1 MLPSC
6 QYSLYSFCQFIE
18 ELSDNPLLTPEID
31 EDSSADHPT
40 EVSEVGYL
48 TPGIVDTSEELKGAV
63 EEDEILHLQR
73 YGEANEDV

>member
-31 EDSSADHPT
+31 EDSPTDHPT

-48 TPGIVDTSEELKGAV
+48 TPGIVDTSEELEGAV